1 MNILIINTINKLYN
15 EANLS
20 QDNYLSLC
28 KQPITLPKKNIYYLR
43 HEFKMKNIDP
53 QKANSNF

>member
-28 KQPITLPKKNIYYLR
+28 KQPITLPEEIKLFVKKIK
-43 HEFKMKNIDP
+43 EI
-53 QKANSNF
+53 QSIGG

>member
-15 EANLS
+15 QANLS

-28 KQPITLPKKNIYYLR
+28 KQPIILPKKNKVIC
-43 HEFKMKNIDP
+43 KNNVDTI
-53 QKANSNF
+53 

>member
-20 QDNYLSLC
+20 QDNYLSLG
-28 KQPITLPKKNIYYLR
+28 KQPITPPKISGNYWFISKL
-43 HEFKMKNIDP
+43 
-53 QKANSNF
+53 